1 MKKILILGA
10 SSDIGLLT
18 TRIFLRSG
26 WHVTAHYSRNYKGL
40 KNFANKYNNLKILK
54 FDLKNIAKFEK
65 YILKNKFF
73 LRKFDAFIGLSG
85 YLKSTNFQNFK
96 IKDFYDHLNVNFF
109 SNLLIAREVLKG
121 MEKKRWG
128 RIVLTSSIGTKFGG
142 GKNSLPYSLSKFN
155 NEFFPSYYKNLYSK
169 NITINTLQIG
179 VTNTKLHK
187 KIRSKNLKSRVKL
200 IPLKRMAD
208 PAEVANY
215 IFYLCSKENSLLT
228 GSVINISGGE

>member
-18 TRIFLRSG
+18 TKTFLQNG
-26 WHVTAHYSRNYKGL
+26 WQVTAHYSKNYKDL
-40 KNFANKYNNLKILK
+40 KKFTNKYNNLKIFK
-54 FDLKNIAKFEK
+54 FDLKNITKFEK
-65 YILKNKFF
+65 YISKNKSF
-73 LRKFDAFIGLSG
+73 LKTFDAFVGLSG

-96 IKDFYDHLNVNFF
+96 IKDFYDHMNVNFF
-109 SNLLIAREVLKG
+109 SNLLITREVLKG
-121 MEKKRWG
+121 MEKKKWG

-179 VTNTKLHK
+179 VTDTKLHK
-187 KIRSKNLKSRVKL
+187 NIKSKNLNSRVKL
-200 IPLKRMAD
+200 IPLKRMAE
-208 PAEVANY
+208 PKEVANY
-215 IFYLCSKENSLLT
+215 IFYLCGKENSLLP
-228 GSVINISGGE
+228 GSVINISGVE

>member
-18 TRIFLRSG
+18 TKIFLQSG

-40 KNFANKYNNLKILK
+40 KNFTNKYNNLKILK

-142 GKNSLPYSLSKFN
+142 GKNSLPS
-155 NEFFPSYYKNLYSK
+155 
-169 NITINTLQIG
+169 
-179 VTNTKLHK
+179 
-187 KIRSKNLKSRVKL
+187 
-200 IPLKRMAD
+200 
-208 PAEVANY
+208 
-215 IFYLCSKENSLLT
+215 
-228 GSVINISGGE
+228 